1 MSWLQKLH
9 DTYESCK
16 GHETEGSAPLMPT
29 SHTTQQ
35 AQIEIVLDGSGQFRR
50 AAIIEK
56 SLATTLIPC
65 TEESGGRAGSK
76 PVNHPLCD
84 KLQYL
89 AGDFL
94 KFGGEVTSGF
104 AKDTE
109 QPHRDYVRS
118 LSAWAASNN
127 GHTKLDAI
135 LNYVKQGTVVEDLAR
150 AGVLHIDP
158 MTVMLLKKWPGD
170 KDLTPSIYKVL
181 ATGQVQED
189 AFVRWRVELGDD
201 PNSGTWTDEGLT
213 SAWVKHYQS
222 TQTKRGYCMV
232 TGEETALAIQHP
244 AKLRHGGDKAKLI
257 SANDSTGYTYRGKF
271 VSSEEA
277 IGVGFLVT
285 QKAHNALRWLIARQG
300 YRSGDQVFVAWEM
313 AGKPVPDPFAST
325 FESFGGDPAA
335 WTFAGGSVHA
345 GQAFALKLKSA
356 ISGYRARLDPKDQ
369 VMMIGLDSATPGRMA
384 VTYYREFKGSEFL
397 ERLESWHLRFSWA
410 QNFGKDRKFIGAPAP
425 RDIAEAAYG
434 SRLDETLRSATA
446 ERLLPCIVDGAPFPM
461 DLLRSTVRRASNR
474 LGMERWE
481 WEKCLGI
488 ACSLFKGFYTE
499 GSYLMALEQERTSR
513 DYLFGR
519 LLAMAEHIE
528 GRALFVAGEKRDT
541 TASRLMQRF
550 ADRPSSTWK
559 TIELSIQPYM
569 TRLRNNRPGF
579 LYAMVRQIDDVI
591 AAFMPDD
598 FTRDTP
604 LSGEFLLGYHCQ
616 RQAFRPPENA
626 TGDDAL
632 SDSMTDLTNP
642 GEPT

>member
-16 GHETEGSAPLMPT
+16 GREPEGSASLMPT

-35 AQIEIVLDGSGQFRR
+35 AQIEIVLNGHGQFRR
-50 AAIIEK
+50 AVVLEK

-89 AGDFL
+89 AGDYL

-104 AKDTE
+104 AKDPE
-109 QPHRDYVRS
+109 QPHRDYLKS
-118 LSAWAASNN
+118 LSAWAASAS
-127 GHTKLDAI
+127 GHPKLNSI
-135 LNYVKQGTVVEDLAR
+135 LSYVKQNSIVADLAR
-150 AGVLHIDP
+150 SGVLHLDP
-158 MTVMLLKKWPGD
+158 ANAVLLKEWPGD
-170 KDLTPSIYKVL
+170 KTLTPAIYKVL
-181 ATGQVQED
+181 AAGQFQEG

-201 PNSGTWTDEGLT
+201 PNSATWTDESLM
-213 SAWVKHYQS
+213 SAWTAHYQS

-232 TGEETALAIQHP
+232 TGQETALAVQHP

-257 SANDSTGYTYRGKF
+257 SANDGTGYTYRGKF
-271 VSSEEA
+271 INSDEA
-277 IGVGFLVT
+277 VGVGFVAT

-313 AGKPVPDPFAST
+313 AGKPVPNPFAST
-325 FESFGGDPAA
+325 FESFGGEPAA
-335 WTFAGGSVHA
+335 WTFTGSGTNA

-356 ISGYRARLDPKDQ
+356 ISGYRTKLDPKDQ
-369 VMMIGLDSATPGRMA
+369 VMVIGLDSATPGRMA
-384 VTYYREFKGSEFL
+384 ITYYRELKGSEFL
-397 ERLESWHLRFSWA
+397 ARLEAWHLRFAWA
-410 QNFGKDRKFIGAPAP
+410 QNFGKDRKFIGTPAP
-425 RDIAEAAYG
+425 RDIAEAAFG
-434 SRLDETLRSATA
+434 SRLDENLRSATV
-446 ERLLPCIVDGAPFPM
+446 ERLLPCIVDSTPFPV

-474 LGMERWE
+474 VGLERWE

-488 ACSLFKGFYTE
+488 ACALFKGFYTE

-528 GRALFVAGEKRDT
+528 GRALFIAGEKRDT
-541 TASRLMQRF
+541 TAARLMQRF
-550 ADRPSSTWK
+550 SDRPSSTWK
-559 TIELSIQPYM
+559 TIELALQPYM

-579 LYAMVRQIDDVI
+579 MHAMGKQLDDVI
-591 AAFMPDD
+591 AAFTPDD
-598 FTRDTP
+598 FTRDTA

-616 RQAFRPPENA
+616 RQALRPPENA
-626 TGDDAL
+626 SDDEATA
-632 SDSMTDLTNP
+632 DTATTTNS
-642 GEPT
+642 GESK